1 METKRLVTEY
11 LVREKKTVT
20 FMESCTSGLLASMFT
35 DTEGASSV
43 FRGSLV
49 TYSNEE
55 KIKAGVPEKIINR
68 FGVYS
73 AECARAMAET
83 VKKIYGTDI
92 SVSITGTTGNPD
104 PANPGSVLGEA
115 FYCICIGNEAFD
127 FHIQK
132 NVNDMTRAE
141 IKQFYADS
149 VYNSIYQLVFKKS

>member
-1 METKRLVTEY
+1 MNTERLVTER
-11 LVREKKTVT
+11 LIKENRTIT

-55 KIKAGVPEKIINR
+55 KIRAGVPEEIINR

-83 VKKIYGTDI
+83 ARKIYGTDI
-92 SVSITGTTGNPD
+92 AVGITGTAGNPD

-115 FYCICIGNEAFD
+115 FYCVCIGSEAFD
-127 FHIQK
+127 FHIRK

-149 VYNSIYQLVFKKS
+149 VYDSIYQLVFKKS